1 VRPLRLIGA
10 ALVSF
15 AVLAVTATSAAADV
29 KPILPWNLD
38 RIDQRILPLDRVY
51 TAPRLDGAG
60 IDIYI
65 LDTDVRA
72 THEQLAGRAVNLAD
86 FSIGEKGENTGSTCD
101 GHGTHVSSI
110 AAGNTVG
117 VARGSRLLSVQV
129 LDCDGNGEVP
139 NVVEGIE
146 RVIDHHTSGRLAI
159 ANLSLGVD
167 IGDDGDSINAA
178 IRRLIADGVVVI
190 VAAGNGNSAGR
201 PIDACMIAPANEPQA
216 ITVGAVDWNDKQS
229 SYSNFGSCIDIYAP
243 GGDFN
248 SWVDAAWNASDTDY
262 YGDAGTSMASPH
274 VAGLAALLAQ
284 QQPGLC
290 PQSVE
295 RAILARATTD
305 VLVGLGAGSPNRMLY
320 LDTSPITEITTPGTP
335 TNVVAV
341 ADNSSLTVSWDH
353 PCDGGTQIEKSI
365 VSVYS
370 GARLVKKMSVAGTRH
385 VVRVGGLRNGSKYT
399 ATVRTQSLA
408 GRGGVS
414 AKSAQIAPRR
424 LSVGASVPVTSLM
437 SKPRAGS
444 ARWVVAP
451 QSSAVCAI
459 KPGPQRLV
467 GLKRGKC
474 VVSLTTSHAE
484 TSRTHVL
491 TIG

>member
-1 VRPLRLIGA
+1 MSLG
-10 ALVSF
+10 
-15 AVLAVTATSAAADV
+15 VLSMSTPVAADV

-38 RIDQRILPLDRVY
+38 RIDQRTLPLDRTY
-51 TAPRLDGAG
+51 TAPLLDGSG
-60 IDIYI
+60 VDIYI

-72 THEQLAGRAVNLAD
+72 SHEQFGGRAVNLAD
-86 FSIGEKGENTGSTCD
+86 FSIGDKGENTGPTCD
-101 GHGTHVSSI
+101 GHGTHVSSV
-110 AAGNTVG
+110 AVGNTVG

-178 IRRLIADGVVVI
+178 IRRLIADGVIVI

-216 ITVGAVDWNDKQS
+216 ITVAAVDWNDKQS

-248 SWVDAAWNASDTDY
+248 AWVDAAWNASDTDY

-335 TNVVAV
+335 TNIVAV
-341 ADNSSLTVSWDH
+341 ADNNSLTVSWDH

-365 VSVYS
+365 VSVYA
-370 GARLVKKMSVAGTRH
+370 GARLVKKVSVTGDRQ
-385 VVRVGGLRNGSKYT
+385 VVRIGGLRNGSKYS

-414 AKSAQIAPRR
+414 SKSAQVAPRR
-424 LSVGASVPVTSLM
+424 LPVGSSVPVTQLM

-451 QSSAVCAI
+451 QSAAICAV
-459 KPGPQRLV
+459 KSGPQRLV

>member
-1 VRPLRLIGA
+1 MCV
-10 ALVSF
+10 ALVPLV
-15 AVLAVTATSAAADV
+15 VLSLTTARVSADAR
-29 KPILPWNLD
+29 PILPWNLD
-38 RIDQRILPLDRVY
+38 RIDQRTLPLDRVY
-51 TAPRLDGAG
+51 TPPALTGAG
-60 IDIYI
+60 VDIYI
-65 LDTDVRA
+65 LDTDVRT
-72 THEQLAGRAVNLAD
+72 THEQFGARAINLAD
-86 FSIGEKGENTGSTCD
+86 FSVGEKGENTGPTCD

-110 AAGNTVG
+110 AVGNSVG

-146 RVIDHHTSGRLAI
+146 RVIDHHTSGRLAV

-167 IGDDGDSINAA
+167 IGDDGDAINAA
-178 IRRLIADGVVVI
+178 IRRLIADGVIVI

-201 PIDACMIAPANEPQA
+201 PVDACMIAPANEPQA
-216 ITVGAVDWNDKQS
+216 ITVAAVDWNDKQS

-248 SWVDAAWNASDTDY
+248 AWVDAAWNANDSDY

-274 VAGLAALLAQ
+274 VAGLAALLAE

-295 RAILARATTD
+295 RAILARATPD
-305 VLVGLGAGSPNRMLY
+305 VLVGLGAGSPNRLLY
-320 LDTSPITEITTPGTP
+320 LDTSPIAEITTPGTP
-335 TNVVAV
+335 TNIVAV
-341 ADNSSLTVSWDH
+341 ADNNALTISWDN

-370 GARLVKKMSVAGTRH
+370 GARLVKKVSVAGARQ
-385 VVRVGGLRNGSKYT
+385 VVRVGGLRNGTTYT

-414 AKSAQIAPRR
+414 SKSARVASRR
-424 LSVGASVPVTSLM
+424 LSVGSSVPVTQLM
-437 SKPRAGS
+437 SKPQAGS
-444 ARWVVAP
+444 ARWIVAP
-451 QSSAVCAI
+451 QSSATCKI
-459 KPGPQRLV
+459 KPGPPRLV
-467 GLKRGKC
+467 ALKRGRC
-474 VVSLTTSHAE
+474 VVSVTTSHAE